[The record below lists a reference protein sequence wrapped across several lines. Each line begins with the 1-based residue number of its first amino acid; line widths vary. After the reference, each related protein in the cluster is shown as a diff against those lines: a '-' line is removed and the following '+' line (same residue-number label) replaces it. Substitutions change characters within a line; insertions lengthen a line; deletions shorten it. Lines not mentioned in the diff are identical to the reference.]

1 MLNNAPFFYILS
13 KIYQNM
19 IIINQSS
26 DKVKVKLVK
35 NSFNYVEN
43 YSIIIQNTLTKK
55 YKIFEQC
62 ENISP
67 ESSLYLEFVINLEGF
82 CDGEYELIVF
92 ENNDRLEFISSANAP
107 KKIETS
113 FIRFLIKDGEFIK
126 NGDYF
131 LVVSQNQENTLQ
143 YIATEMM
150 RIGDYKTNTK
160 QYNKQQQ
167 FITYGKN
174 N

>member
-1 MLNNAPFFYILS
+1 
-13 KIYQNM
+13 M

-26 DKVKVKLVK
+26 DKVNVKLVK
-35 NSFNYVEN
+35 NSFNSVEN
-43 YSIIIQNTLTKK
+43 YSIILQNTLTKK
-55 YKIFEQC
+55 YVIFEQC

-67 ESSLYLEFVINLEGF
+67 ESSLYLEFVLNLEGF
-82 CDGEYELIVF
+82 CEGEYEMIVF
-92 ENNDRLEFISSANAP
+92 ENNDKLEFISSANAP

-113 FIRFLIKDGEFIK
+113 FIRFLVKDGEFIK
-126 NGDYF
+126 NGEYF
-131 LVVSQNQENTLQ
+131 LVVGENQENTLQ

-167 FITYGKN
+167 YITYGKN

>member
-1 MLNNAPFFYILS
+1 
-13 KIYQNM
+13 M
-19 IIINQSS
+19 IIIKENL
-26 DKVKVKLVK
+26 DKVKLKLVK
-35 NSFNYVEN
+35 NSFNSVEN
-43 YSIIIQNTLTKK
+43 YSIIVQNTLTKK
-55 YKIFEQC
+55 YVIFEQC

-67 ESSLYLEFVINLEGF
+67 ESSLYLEFVLNLEGF
-82 CDGEYELIVF
+82 EEGEYELIVF

-113 FIRFLIKDGEFIK
+113 FIRFLVKDGSFIK
-126 NGDYF
+126 NGEYF
-131 LVVSQNQENTLQ
+131 LVVSENQENTLK

-160 QYNKQQQ
+160 QYNKNQQY
-167 FITYGKN
+167 ITYGKN

>member
-13 KIYQNM
+13 KINKNM
-19 IIINQSS
+19 IIIKDNL
-26 DKVKVKLVK
+26 DKVSIKLVK
-35 NSFNYVEN
+35 NSFNSVEN

-62 ENISP
+62 ENIDC
-67 ESSLYLEFVINLEGF
+67 ESSLYLEFVLNLEGF
-82 CDGEYELIVF
+82 ENGEYELIVF

-113 FIRFLIKDGEFIK
+113 FIRFLVKDGEFIK

-131 LVVSQNQENTLQ
+131 LVVSENHENTLQ
-143 YIATEMM
+143 YISTEMM
-150 RIGDYKTNTK
+150 RIGDYKTNTT

>member
-1 MLNNAPFFYILS
+1 
-13 KIYQNM
+13 M
-19 IIINQSS
+19 IIIKDNL
-26 DKVKVKLVK
+26 DKVPIKLVK
-35 NSFNYVEN
+35 NSFNVVEN

-62 ENISP
+62 ENIAC
-67 ESSLYLEFVINLEGF
+67 ESSIYLEFVLNLEGF
-82 CDGEYELIVF
+82 CEGEYEIIVF

-113 FIRFLIKDGEFIK
+113 FVRFLIKDGAFIK
-126 NGDYF
+126 NADYF
-131 LVVSQNQENTLQ
+131 LVVSENQENTLQ

-150 RIGDYKTNTK
+150 RTGNYKTNTT

-167 FITYGKN
+167 YITYGKN

>member
-1 MLNNAPFFYILS
+1 MV
-13 KIYQNM
+13 
-19 IIINQSS
+19 IIKDNL
-26 DKVKVKLVK
+26 DKVSVKLVR
-35 NSFNYVEN
+35 NSFNFVEN
-43 YSIIIQNTLTKK
+43 YSIIVQNTLTKK

-67 ESSLYLEFVINLEGF
+67 ESSLYLEFVLNLEGF
-82 CDGEYELIVF
+82 NDGEYELIVF

-113 FIRFLIKDGEFIK
+113 FIRFLVKDGAFIK

-131 LVVSQNQENTLQ
+131 LVVSENQENTLQ

-150 RIGDYKTNTK
+150 RIGDYKTNNK

-167 FITYGKN
+167 YITYGKN

>member
-1 MLNNAPFFYILS
+1 
-13 KIYQNM
+13 M
-19 IIINQSS
+19 IIIKDNL
-26 DKVKVKLVK
+26 DKVSIKLVK
-35 NSFNYVEN
+35 NSFNVVEN
-43 YSIIIQNTLTKK
+43 YAIIIQNTLTKK

-62 ENISP
+62 ENIAC
-67 ESSLYLEFVINLEGF
+67 ESSPYLEFNINLNGF
-82 CDGEYELIVF
+82 NDGEYEMLIF

-113 FIRFLIKDGEFIK
+113 FVRFLIKDGAFIK

-131 LVVSQNQENTLQ
+131 LVVSENQENTLQ

-150 RIGDYKTNTK
+150 RICDYKTNNK

-167 FITYGKN
+167 YITYGKN

>member
-1 MLNNAPFFYILS
+1 
-13 KIYQNM
+13 M
-19 IIINQSS
+19 IIIKDNLTE
-26 DKVKVKLVK
+26 VHVKLVR
-35 NSFNYVEN
+35 NSFNSVEN
-43 YSIIIQNTLTKK
+43 YSILIQNTLTKD

-67 ESSLYLEFVINLEGF
+67 ESSLYLEFSLNLEGF
-82 CDGEYELIVF
+82 CEGEYELIVF

-113 FIRFLIKDGEFIK
+113 FIRFLVKDGEFIK

-131 LVVSQNQENTLQ
+131 LVVSENQENTLQ

-150 RIGDYKTNTK
+150 RIGDFKTNIK
-160 QYNKQQQ
+160 QYNKNQQY
-167 FITYGKN
+167 ITYGKN

>member
-1 MLNNAPFFYILS
+1 MV
-13 KIYQNM
+13 
-19 IIINQSS
+19 IIKDNL
-26 DKVKVKLVK
+26 DKVKLKLVK
-35 NSFNYVEN
+35 NSFNSVEN

-67 ESSLYLEFVINLEGF
+67 ESSLYFEFVLNLEGF
-82 CDGEYELIVF
+82 EDGEYELIVF

-113 FIRFLIKDGEFIK
+113 FVRFLIKDGSFIK

-131 LVVSQNQENTLQ
+131 LVVGENKENTLQ
-143 YIATEMM
+143 YIATKMM
-150 RIGDYKTNTK
+150 VIGDYKTNTT

-167 FITYGKN
+167 YITYGKN
-174 N
+174 

>member
-1 MLNNAPFFYILS
+1 
-13 KIYQNM
+13 M
-19 IIINQSS
+19 IIIKDNL
-26 DKVKVKLVK
+26 DKVHIKLVR
-35 NSFNYVEN
+35 NSFNFVEN

-67 ESSLYLEFVINLEGF
+67 ESSLYLEFVLNLDGF
-82 CDGEYELIVF
+82 DIGEYEILVF

-113 FIRFLIKDGEFIK
+113 FIRFLVKDGEFIK

-131 LVVSQNQENTLQ
+131 LVISENQENTLQ

-150 RIGDYKTNTK
+150 RIGDYKTNTT

-167 FITYGKN
+167 YITYGKN

>member
-1 MLNNAPFFYILS
+1 
-13 KIYQNM
+13 M
-19 IIINQSS
+19 IQIKENP
-26 DKVKVKLVK
+26 DKVSIKLVK
-35 NSFNYVEN
+35 NSFNFVEN
-43 YSIIIQNTLTKK
+43 YSILIQNTLTKK

-62 ENISP
+62 ENLSL
-67 ESSLYLEFVINLEGF
+67 ESSLYLEFVLNLEGF
-82 CDGEYELIVF
+82 ENGEYELIVF

-113 FIRFLIKDGEFIK
+113 FIRFLVKDGSFIK
-126 NGDYF
+126 NGEYF
-131 LVVSQNQENTLQ
+131 LVVGENQENTLQ

-150 RIGDYKTNTK
+150 RIGDFKTNIK

-167 FITYGKN
+167 YITYGKN

>member
-19 IIINQSS
+19 IIIKDNLTE
-26 DKVKVKLVK
+26 VHVKLVR
-35 NSFNYVEN
+35 NSFNFVEN
-43 YSIIIQNTLTKK
+43 YSIILQNTLTKK

-62 ENISP
+62 ENIAC
-67 ESSLYLEFVINLEGF
+67 ESSIYLEFVLNLEGF
-82 CDGEYELIVF
+82 EEGEYELIVF
-92 ENNDRLEFISSANAP
+92 ENNDRFEFISSANAP

-113 FIRFLIKDGEFIK
+113 FIRFLVKDGAVIK

-131 LVVSQNQENTLQ
+131 LVVSENQENTLQ

-150 RIGDYKTNTK
+150 RIGDYKTNTT

-167 FITYGKN
+167 YITYGKN

>member
-1 MLNNAPFFYILS
+1 
-13 KIYQNM
+13 M
-19 IIINQSS
+19 IIIKDNLDEVSI
-26 DKVKVKLVK
+26 KLVK
-35 NSFNYVEN
+35 NSFNFVEN

-55 YKIFEQC
+55 YKIFEKC

-67 ESSLYLEFVINLEGF
+67 ESSLYLEFVLNLEGF
-82 CDGEYELIVF
+82 ENGEYELIVF

-113 FIRFLIKDGEFIK
+113 FIRFLVKDGEFIK

-131 LVVSQNQENTLQ
+131 LVVSENQENTLH
-143 YIATEMM
+143 YISTEMM

>member
-1 MLNNAPFFYILS
+1 MLLFLYLY

-19 IIINQSS
+19 VIIKDNL
-26 DKVKVKLVK
+26 DKVPIKLVK
-35 NSFNYVEN
+35 NSFNVVEN
-43 YSIIIQNTLTKK
+43 YAIIIQNTLTKK

-62 ENISP
+62 ENIAC
-67 ESSLYLEFVINLEGF
+67 ESSIYLEFVLNLEGF
-82 CDGEYELIVF
+82 NDGEYEMLIF

-113 FIRFLIKDGEFIK
+113 FIRFLVKDGSFIK

-131 LVVSQNQENTLQ
+131 LVVSENQENTLQ

-150 RIGDYKTNTK
+150 RIGNFKTNTT

-167 FITYGKN
+167 YITYGKN
-174 N
+174 K

>member
-1 MLNNAPFFYILS
+1 MI
-13 KIYQNM
+13 KINK
-19 IIINQSS
+19 SS
-26 DKVKVKLVK
+26 DKVSIKLVR
-35 NSFNYVEN
+35 NSFNFVEN
-43 YSIIIQNTLTKK
+43 YSIILQNTLTKK

-67 ESSLYLEFVINLEGF
+67 ESSLYLEFVLNLEGF
-82 CDGEYELIVF
+82 EEGEYELIVF

-107 KKIETS
+107 KKIEVS
-113 FIRFLIKDGEFIK
+113 FIRFLVKDGAFIK

-131 LVVSQNQENTLQ
+131 LVVSENQENTLQ

-150 RIGDYKTNTK
+150 RIGDYKTNTT

-167 FITYGKN
+167 YITYGKN

>member
-1 MLNNAPFFYILS
+1 
-13 KIYQNM
+13 M
-19 IIINQSS
+19 IIIKDNLGEVSI
-26 DKVKVKLVK
+26 KLVK
-35 NSFNYVEN
+35 NSFNVVEN

-55 YKIFEQC
+55 YVIFEQC

-67 ESSLYLEFVINLEGF
+67 ESSLYLEFVLNLEDF
-82 CDGEYELIVF
+82 DEGEYELLVF
-92 ENNDRLEFISSANAP
+92 ENPDRLEFISSANAP

-113 FIRFLIKDGEFIK
+113 FIRFLVKDGAFIK

-131 LVVSQNQENTLQ
+131 LVISENQENTLQ
-143 YIATEMM
+143 YIATEML

-167 FITYGKN
+167 YITYGKN
-174 N
+174 K

>member
-1 MLNNAPFFYILS
+1 
-13 KIYQNM
+13 M
-19 IIINQSS
+19 IIIN
-26 DKVKVKLVK
+26 DNLHEITIKLVK
-35 NSFNYVEN
+35 NSFNFVEN
-43 YSIIIQNTLTKK
+43 YSIILQNTLTKK

-67 ESSLYLEFVINLEGF
+67 ESSLYLEFNINFKDFET
-82 CDGEYELIVF
+82 GEYELIVF
-92 ENNDRLEFISSANAP
+92 ENPDRLEFISSANAP

-113 FIRFLIKDGEFIK
+113 FIRFLVKDGAFIK

-131 LVVSQNQENTLQ
+131 LVVSENEENTLQ
-143 YIATEMM
+143 YIATEML

-167 FITYGKN
+167 YITYGKN
-174 N
+174 K

>member
-1 MLNNAPFFYILS
+1 
-13 KIYQNM
+13 M
-19 IIINQSS
+19 IIIKDNL
-26 DKVKVKLVK
+26 DKVPIKLVK
-35 NSFNYVEN
+35 NSFNVVEN
-43 YSIIIQNTLTKK
+43 YAIIIQNTLTKK

-62 ENISP
+62 ENISL
-67 ESSLYLEFVINLEGF
+67 ESSLYLEFVLNLEGF
-82 CDGEYELIVF
+82 EEGEYELIVF

-113 FIRFLIKDGEFIK
+113 FVRFLIKDGAFIK

-131 LVVSQNQENTLQ
+131 LVVSENQENTLQ

-150 RIGDYKTNTK
+150 RIGNYKTNTT

-167 FITYGKN
+167 YITYGKN
-174 N
+174 K